1 MRYAA
6 KVPTI
11 HSDPVTEQPDAVR
24 NVNPHLKECQLMSR
38 LGHHPNIIKF
48 IGICFLPE
56 FPKLPA
62 MIMEKVPY
70 GNLHRY
76 LKKQGPANALE
87 LSRKRHILLGV
98 ANGLHYL
105 HYECEMAVVH
115 MDLKASIILLTENYD
130 AKISGFRKACMVSD
144 KELASNN
151 RYDPD
156 YMPPEVITHAETTR
170 CTPTIDIFSF
180 GVLALFTLNQVFVLV
195 NE

>member
-1 MRYAA
+1 
-6 KVPTI
+6 
-11 HSDPVTEQPDAVR
+11 
-24 NVNPHLKECQLMSR
+24 MSK

-48 IGICFLPE
+48 VGIGFLPE

-70 GNLHRY
+70 GNLHNY
-76 LKKQGPANALE
+76 LKKQGLANSME

-115 MDLKASIILLTENYD
+115 MDLKASIVLLNESYD

-156 YMPPEVITHAETTR
+156 YMPPEVISHAETTK

-180 GVLALFTLNQVFVLV
+180 GVLALFTLIQVRINGFVMLEIIIL
-195 NE
+195 NISYEFFE

>member
-6 KVPTI
+6 KVPTV
-11 HSDPVTEQPDAVR
+11 HSDPVTEQPDSVR
-24 NVNPHLKECQLMSR
+24 NINPHLKECRLMSR
-38 LGHHPNIIKF
+38 LGDHRNIIKF
-48 IGICFLPE
+48 VGICFLPE

-62 MIMEKVPY
+62 MIMEKVPC
-70 GNLHRY
+70 GNLHNY
-76 LKKQGPANALE
+76 LKKQGPANSME

-156 YMPPEVITHAETTR
+156 YMPPEVISHAKTTR

-180 GVLALFTLNQVFVLV
+180 GVLALCTLNQV
-195 NE
+195 